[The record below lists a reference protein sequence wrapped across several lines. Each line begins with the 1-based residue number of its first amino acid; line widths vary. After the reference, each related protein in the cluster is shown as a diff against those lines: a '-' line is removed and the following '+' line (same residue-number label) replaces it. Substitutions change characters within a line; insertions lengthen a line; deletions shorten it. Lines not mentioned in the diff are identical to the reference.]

1 MEKIKISK
9 WLRPIYKTNNQYSN
23 WFGYYTFDTLDTE
36 HKKMLCNRATFDGC
50 ELSKGMEI
58 ELGYY
63 DTDNNSWHH
72 IGVSDSFNWQQ
83 GAMLQWIPN
92 DRNRVIYN
100 CSKNGKII
108 SRIHDI
114 GTGESC
120 DLKFPIYDLSPD
132 GKFALCLNYERSYFC
147 RAYHYQSVVNKD
159 YDVPIAEDDGI
170 FRLDI
175 ETDNLSRILSI
186 QEIINY
192 DHRDY
197 FNEYKHW
204 VEHIMISPSGKRFC
218 FLHRFSPIDD
228 VLKYETRLCIADIDG
243 RNLQVVP
250 DWDKYS
256 LSHFAWR
263 DEDSFCIY
271 GVRKILA
278 NSHKSGAKRVNF
290 IEFIKRFVLKCVKRI
305 LPSSIRKAIRN
316 GDKGYLYYER
326 VDQTWV
332 LKEKWAHPTI
342 NIDGHPTFCKEGRYM
357 LTDTYPDKN
366 GDQHL
371 LIYNPASNK
380 WLDLGSF
387 YAHYA
392 GNPASCDLHPKVS
405 RDNSHVV
412 VDTAYDRQHHM
423 IAFSIE
429 WERVI
434 KDLAL

>member
-36 HKKMLCNRATFDGC
+36 HKKMLCNRASFDGC

-63 DTDNNSWHH
+63 DTGNNSWHH

-108 SRIHDI
+108 SRIHNI

-186 QEIINY
+186 QEIIN
-192 DHRDY
+192 
-197 FNEYKHW
+197 
-204 VEHIMISPSGKRFC
+204 
-218 FLHRFSPIDD
+218 
-228 VLKYETRLCIADIDG
+228 
-243 RNLQVVP
+243 
-250 DWDKYS
+250 
-256 LSHFAWR
+256 
-263 DEDSFCIY
+263 
-271 GVRKILA
+271 
-278 NSHKSGAKRVNF
+278 
-290 IEFIKRFVLKCVKRI
+290 
-305 LPSSIRKAIRN
+305 
-316 GDKGYLYYER
+316 
-326 VDQTWV
+326 
-332 LKEKWAHPTI
+332 
-342 NIDGHPTFCKEGRYM
+342 
-357 LTDTYPDKN
+357 
-366 GDQHL
+366 
-371 LIYNPASNK
+371 
-380 WLDLGSF
+380 
-387 YAHYA
+387 
-392 GNPASCDLHPKVS
+392 
-405 RDNSHVV
+405 
-412 VDTAYDRQHHM
+412 
-423 IAFSIE
+423 
-429 WERVI
+429 
-434 KDLAL
+434 